1 MAAWNWIAHPICP
14 PVLWKWSPVRWYRLS
29 RAPKIG
35 GNTCSESEPNWKLQ
49 VDRFA
54 LKKQSTR
61 SGKIFVVVMIAMPLE
76 GTASTEIC

>member
-1 MAAWNWIAHPICP
+1 
-14 PVLWKWSPVRWYRLS
+14 V
-29 RAPKIG
+29 G
-35 GNTCSESEPNWKLQ
+35 
-49 VDRFA
+49 RFA